1 MSLMKTTTK
10 TGLSKTVLVKT
21 TKDGSAFC
29 SFRTLTNG
37 TVRVYSY
44 CTWSDYT
51 VDHTVSRDEAR
62 SVWARLVGEGYAVHT
77 DDRCSF
83 LPIRI
88 ECAA

>member
-1 MSLMKTTTK
+1 MKTTTK

-21 TKDGSAFC
+21 TADGTAFC
-29 SFRTLTNG
+29 SFRTRTDG

-44 CTWSDYT
+44 ATWTDYT
-51 VDHTVSRDEAR
+51 DEHTVSREEAR
-62 SVWARLVGEGYAVHT
+62 AVWTRLTGEGYAVYS

-83 LPIRI
+83 LPFRT